1 MITNDT
7 KLKVI
12 QLKQSGMTYSQI
24 SEQLGISKGSIST
37 IIKEAGLGVSKP
49 VEITEELLGKIQER
63 YNEIGNIKKVA
74 EEFHISYRRLAK
86 IKSFSRKT
94 KSNYEYVK
102 DSRVKKKLVLVEYKG
117 GKCERCGYSK
127 CIHALEFHH
136 LNPLEKDFNISSSSK
151 PIEELKKEVDKCQL
165 LCANC
170 HREVHQE
177 IT

>member
-37 IIKEAGLGVSKP
+37 IVKEAGLGVSKP

-74 EEFHISYRRLAK
+74 ELRR
-86 IKSFSRKT
+86 
-94 KSNYEYVK
+94 N
-102 DSRVKKKLVLVEYKG
+102 
-117 GKCERCGYSK
+117 
-127 CIHALEFHH
+127 
-136 LNPLEKDFNISSSSK
+136 
-151 PIEELKKEVDKCQL
+151 
-165 LCANC
+165 
-170 HREVHQE
+170 
-177 IT
+177 